1 MSSFRIDASA
11 RRFWTV
17 PAAALG
23 LAAVSWW
30 ALQPLPDNKKT
41 NADTPPAIE
50 ATGARSIVVRENGR
64 KAWEFAAQRITV
76 DASRTRARADNVE
89 KGVIFQN
96 GKALWNLRAT
106 RVDLNQLTRDVD
118 AKDAVASLAARGLR
132 ITTPR
137 AIWKHS
143 SKLLLCPQPL
153 QAQMKNLDVKA
164 QGASYNVARGEL
176 RCTSGVEVTSP
187 FGTLSSPRATASP
200 STRTVTFQ
208 GGVDIVI
215 RRSALPVPTGG

>member
-1 MSSFRIDASA
+1 MLSFRSDTSM

-30 ALQPLPDNKKT
+30 ALQPLPDSKKKS
-41 NADTPPAIE
+41 ADTPPAIE
-50 ATGARSIVVRENGR
+50 ATGARSIVVRENGQ

-76 DASRTRARADNVE
+76 DASRTHARADNVG

-96 GKALWNLRAT
+96 GKPLWNLRAT

-143 SKLLLCPQPL
+143 SKTLQCPQPL

-164 QGASYNVARGEL
+164 KSASYNVARGEL
-176 RCTSGVEVTSP
+176 SCTSGVEVTSP
-187 FGTLSSPRATASP
+187 FGTLSSPRAIASP
-200 STRTVTFQ
+200 TKREVTFQ
-208 GGVDIVI
+208 GGVDILI
-215 RRSALPVPTGG
+215 RRSALPIPAGE